1 MNTIA
6 SNKKIALSAMFALS
20 CYTAAYASD
29 SHINK
34 STPTSTF
41 GGSITGLFLQPN
53 ANNLQYA
60 VYTTPLPLPAPN
72 WYAQTVKPAYRA
84 SFDLELDYH
93 FANGTDQIALDW
105 LDFRSNN
112 NAQFAATE
120 PNTSVGPTYYFG
132 PAEQFLLNTS
142 ASSSVKFIVD
152 DVNLVAKH
160 LVTISQPIQIEPF
173 LGVDAAYLKEN
184 TTNNYVGTDPVYGPY
199 THSTYIKSN
208 FTGFGPRIGLDA
220 RYFASSNYGINA
232 SMASSVLVG
241 SLASSTDFTSWT
253 GYTGGILP
261 RNNTPANTTLSK
273 QSQTEIVPKVDAK
286 LGLFY
291 TKPLHSGTSITA
303 QAGYM
308 FTAYINAINQV
319 LPSTLVP
326 GAWEAGTV
334 ATINQAQQQSNLSL
348 NGPYLTLALK

>member
-6 SNKKIALSAMFALS
+6 SNKKIALSALFALS

-29 SHINK
+29 THINK
-34 STPTSTF
+34 SMQTSTF
-41 GGSITGLFLQPN
+41 GGSITGLLLQPN

-72 WYAQTVKPAYRA
+72 WYAQIVKPSYRA

-105 LDFRSNN
+105 LDFRSNS

-184 TTNNYVGTDPVYGPY
+184 TTNNYAGSDPVYGPY
-199 THSTYIKSN
+199 THSTYIKSK

-220 RYFASSNYGINA
+220 RYFASSNYGLNA
-232 SMASSVLVG
+232 SMASSILVG
-241 SLASSTDFTSWT
+241 SLATSTDFNSWT
-253 GYTGGILP
+253 GFTGGP
-261 RNNTPANTTLSK
+261 VQFNNTPVNTTLSK
-273 QSQTEIVPKVDAK
+273 QSQTSIVPKVDAK
-286 LGLFY
+286 IGLFY

-326 GAWEAGTV
+326 GAWEGGTV
-334 ATINQAQQQSNLSL
+334 AIINQAQQQSNLSL
-348 NGPYLTLALK
+348 NGPYVTLAWK